1 MTGPKER
8 VDQFLC
14 RHDRVWD
21 RRARGQCIISR
32 VCVPIAISEE
42 DRSML
47 SDLDTRTKWRNIHG
61 MLYRR

>member
-1 MTGPKER
+1 LISSFVVTIACGTVER
-8 VDQFLC
+8 G
-14 RHDRVWD
+14 
-21 RRARGQCIISR
+21 AKCIISR